1 MFMFPL
7 TSNSA
12 FFAVLFSRSAGIES
26 DISLLRR
33 CCCITPFTLFSES
46 EQNAFCF
53 AFCFAIEM
61 RRSIKPGNR
70 TESEENREG
79 ERKESLLHVLT

>member
-1 MFMFPL
+1 MFPL

-12 FFAVLFSRSAGIES
+12 FSAVLFSKSAGIES
-26 DISLLRR
+26 VIYQSSQK

-61 RRSIKPGNR
+61 RRSIKLGNQ

-79 ERKESLLHVLT
+79 ERKESLLHVPT